1 MGLIPG
7 QGTYKK
13 QPVNAQKSGRNKKL
27 VFLSLPF
34 SWSLSPCNKINKHN
48 KYNEENITKNKKINE
63 KGALQILGL
72 DVYKGNTFNRNRQ
85 LENLVSYNCKKLSS
99 WNNDQE
105 KLRQIIINYI
115 GFMYNIN
122 NIGQ

>member
-1 MGLIPG
+1 MTQI
-7 QGTYKK
+7 
-13 QPVNAQKSGRNKKL
+13 
-27 VFLSLPF
+27 
-34 SWSLSPCNKINKHN
+34 
-48 KYNEENITKNKKINE
+48 KKINE

-72 DVYKGNTFNRNRQ
+72 DVYKGNTFNRSRQ

-115 GFMYNIN
+115 GFMSNIN
-122 NIGQ
+122 NTGQ